1 MDKIIKFVQSPF
13 YWLAVIF
20 VGFGLEG
27 VALFYQHVLNEP
39 PCSLC
44 IHARVWVIVG
54 MLSAGFG
61 WAARRFFWLRMLGH
75 AGIVVSLV
83 GLLERSWLSVLVER
97 GLYESECGLDPG
109 FPAWLPL
116 DEWVPNMFEVWT
128 FCGYTPNF
136 LFGTT
141 MGEALVAGSI
151 LLIAIAVAAAV
162 IDFRHRK

>member
-1 MDKIIKFVQSPF
+1 MEKLVKFIQSPL

-39 PCSLC
+39 PCAMC

-54 MLSAGFG
+54 ILSAFFG
-61 WAARRFFWLRMLGH
+61 LAARRFLWLRMAGH
-75 AGIVVSLV
+75 AGIIVGLV
-83 GLLERSWLSVLVER
+83 GLLERSWLSVMVER
-97 GLYESECGLDPG
+97 GLVESECGMDPG
-109 FPAWLPL
+109 FPSWLPL
-116 DEWVPNMFEVWT
+116 DVWIPNMFEVWT

-141 MGEALVAGSI
+141 MGEALVAGSV
-151 LLIAIAVAAAV
+151 LLIAIAAFAAV
-162 IDFRHRK
+162 IDFKHR